1 MTKDDLDEI
10 AKRETHCKPW
20 GEAVTISRAERD
32 QLVALARDGMLL
44 REKFTSGNAIPAERV
59 TVRFDELTP
68 GPCNCAKCRPHSVEM
83 RMILCSKCGNK
94 RCPHA
99 TDHRNACTGS
109 NEPGQA
115 GSAYA

>member
-1 MTKDDLDEI
+1 MTNEELALI
-10 AKRETHCKPW
+10 AERPTCCKPF
-20 GEAVTISRAERD
+20 GESVSLSRAERD

-44 REKFTSGNAIPAERV
+44 REKFTSGNAIQVERV
-59 TVRFDELTP
+59 TVRFDELAP
-68 GPCNCAKCRPHSVEM
+68 SPCNCAKCRPHSMEM

-109 NEPGQA
+109 NERGQA